1 VDLTVALDTNIFIN
15 VKNREEPYY
24 KYSRSIIEAV
34 DGGRIRA
41 LISAVVVAEMCTG
54 YYMFGDI
61 EGKQEFLSHIMAS
74 PYYEIVNVEV
84 KVADLAGKVR
94 AETGMRL
101 PDAILVASALTREA
115 YALVTHDDELKR
127 AERLLKVMSAKELI
141 GEMGRA

>member
-1 VDLTVALDTNIFIN
+1 
-15 VKNREEPYY
+15 
-24 KYSRSIIEAV
+24 
-34 DGGRIRA
+34 
-41 LISAVVVAEMCTG
+41 
-54 YYMFGDI
+54 
-61 EGKQEFLSHIMAS
+61 MAS